1 MTAIIDNGQSEI
13 EELKSLNADLSK
25 LVAVAQD
32 FGVDPTANS
41 LRNEL
46 KQGRSSRERVE
57 TLTRE
62 RERYNATV
70 KALKVDLKALHQQP
84 SVGPE
89 TSLQE
94 HMRLLNEKWEG
105 HVERLEGVEKLK
117 SELEGAMAMIES
129 GQAERDRM
137 VEDHRHKVERV
148 SQDLQE
154 SQTALVKM
162 ERDKLEMKDKLTD
175 YELSDAKRRRVEEDL
190 RTRIGDL
197 EDRLK
202 FMESERKER
211 EAQRQQGEADR
222 RSLQADLDKAR
233 SKRNELQDTIETME
247 DVKNGLKK
255 KLEMAYYELEEAQRD
270 IQTNRQDHQQE
281 MRSVELELQK
291 GEKMQERCENQ
302 EDEIK
307 SLKKMIE
314 RLQVSSAKYVED
326 AQTDVAESY
335 KVKLRLMEEKYAE
348 SDRRK
353 AEAIGE
359 QYKSQIDSLKTD
371 CRRLE
376 RAAKDAR
383 ESLNQKTLLEQKRR
397 GEFAKQK
404 QEVET
409 LRCKERHLEAHVA
422 QLEAHIEKTV
432 ADYEAKLL
440 SGGNTI
446 CSNSSEKALKKQVRE
461 LEKKLEVSSAAMK
474 QIGKSS
480 LLLEKENEKLRGDKN
495 ELKVKLKKLV
505 DCAEKHQGLKK

>member
-1 MTAIIDNGQSEI
+1 MNAIIENGQSEI
-13 EELKSLNADLSK
+13 EELKSLNADLST
-25 LVAVAQD
+25 LVAVAQE
-32 FGVDPTANS
+32 FGVDPTATS

-46 KQGRSSRERVE
+46 KQGRSGRERVE

-70 KALKVDLKALHQQP
+70 KALKVDLKALHQAP

-105 HVERLEGVEKLK
+105 HVERLEGMEKLK
-117 SELEGAMAMIES
+117 SELEGAMTLVEG

-137 VEDHRHKVERV
+137 VDDHREKIERV
-148 SQDLQE
+148 AQELQE
-154 SQTALVKM
+154 TQTALVKM
-162 ERDKLEMKDKLTD
+162 ERDKLELNDKLAD
-175 YELSDAKRRRVEEDL
+175 YELSDAKRRRVEEEL

-222 RSLQADLDKAR
+222 RALQDDLDKAR
-233 SKRNELQDTIETME
+233 AKRNELQDTIDTME

-255 KLEMAYYELEEAQRD
+255 KLEMAYYDLEEAQRD
-270 IQTNRQDHQQE
+270 LQSCRQDHQQE
-281 MRSVELELQK
+281 MRTVELELQK
-291 GEKMQERCENQ
+291 GEKMQERCESR

-307 SLKKMIE
+307 ALKEMIG
-314 RLQVSSAKYVED
+314 RLQVSQAKDVED

-335 KVKLRLMEEKYAE
+335 KVKLRLMEEKHAE
-348 SDRRK
+348 SDRRR
-353 AEAIGE
+353 AEQVGE
-359 QYKSQIDSLKTD
+359 RYRAEIENLASE

-383 ESLNQKTLLEQKRR
+383 ESVNQKTLQEQKRR

-404 QEVET
+404 HEVET
-409 LRCKERHLEAHVA
+409 LRCKERHLEVHIA
-422 QLEAHIEKTV
+422 QLESHIEKTV
-432 ADYEAKLL
+432 ADYESKLL
-440 SGGNTI
+440 SSSNTI
-446 CSNSSEKALKKQVRE
+446 CSSSSEKALRKQVRE

-474 QIGKSS
+474 RKCRRLCVS
-480 LLLEKENEKLRGDKN
+480 LLHTVLTPL
-495 ELKVKLKKLV
+495 LY
-505 DCAEKHQGLKK
+505 